1 MSTPMSNYIGHFKK
15 ITKHKIEVGKACFRA
30 GIPLQ
35 GITHDLS
42 KYTPSEF
49 IEYAKYY
56 GYDISPVDICKKEKG
71 YCNSWMHHK
80 GHNPH
85 HYEYWIDNLD
95 NGGTPLIIPYKYAVE
110 MVCDYI
116 GAGKVYNGDS
126 YDCTSPLKYWQ
137 NKKKT
142 AKLHPKMIRF
152 FDRVFAAIAVHG
164 EKKGLNPELLK
175 FIYRDCVE
183 GK

>member
-95 NGGTPLIIPYKYAVE
+95 NGGTPLIMPYKYAVE

-116 GAGKVYNGDS
+116 GAGKVYNGDK
-126 YDCTSPLKYWQ
+126 YDCTSPLK
-137 NKKKT
+137 
-142 AKLHPKMIRF
+142 
-152 FDRVFAAIAVHG
+152 
-164 EKKGLNPELLK
+164 
-175 FIYRDCVE
+175 
-183 GK
+183 